1 MEKITLNVEGMSCSH
16 CEKAVKDA
24 VGELA
29 GVANVDVSLAEKT
42 VVVEYDPKKVSP
54 DKFKIAIEEED
65 FKVV

>member
-1 MEKITLNVEGMSCSH
+1 MEKITLNVEGMSCAH
-16 CEKAVKDA
+16 CEKSVKDA

-29 GVANVDVSLAEKT
+29 GVASVNVSLAEKT